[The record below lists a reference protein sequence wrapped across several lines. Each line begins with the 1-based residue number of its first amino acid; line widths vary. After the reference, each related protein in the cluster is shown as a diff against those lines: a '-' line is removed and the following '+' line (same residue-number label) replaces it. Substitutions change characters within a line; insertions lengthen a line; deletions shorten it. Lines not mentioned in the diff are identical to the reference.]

1 MRLLL
6 SMLILLPL
14 CAQPPQGGRPAPK
27 NLKILTADQVMPA
40 MRSYTA
46 GLGVKCDFCHVS
58 GDFASDEKK
67 PKLTARRM
75 IAMTTQINTTHF
87 AGKDRI
93 SCFTCHHGENEPKS
107 APAAAA
113 PADR

>member
-1 MRLLL
+1 
-6 SMLILLPL
+6 MLFLLPL
-14 CAQPPQGGRPAPK
+14 CGQAPQGGRPEPK
-27 NLKILTADQVMPA
+27 NLKILKPDQVMPA

-75 IAMTTQINTTHF
+75 IEMTNGINTGHF
-87 AGKDRI
+87 NGRERV
-93 SCFTCHHGENEPKS
+93 SCYTCHHGENAPKS
-107 APAAAA
+107 AP
-113 PADR
+113 PATQ